1 MSITEIV
8 ESEGY
13 KKSMSKV
20 YGWGAAVVILG
31 ALFKI
36 QHWPGASIMLIA
48 GLGTEALIFFLS
60 AFEPLHEELD
70 WTLVYP
76 ELAGL
81 EEIDEG
87 IGNSITKN
95 EAELNPRE
103 ELNKMLDAATLEFGK
118 LGDGMVNFK
127 KTIDNMS
134 DITDAT
140 VATESYAKNVK
151 VAASSV
157 EKLGASYDKSA
168 TAINATSDIVSKSG
182 ENYKT
187 LLESLN
193 KNFQSIGSNS
203 SAQAEQQ
210 ELLTQNLSALNAVY
224 ELQLKSSNDNLQAT
238 ESVSSGI
245 TNIVKDLKSTAEDV
259 AKYKNEVAKLS
270 TNLSALN
277 NVYGNIL
284 TAMNVK

>member
-1 MSITEIV
+1 MSINEIV

-13 KKSMSKV
+13 KKVMAKI
-20 YGWGAAVVILG
+20 YGWGASVVILG

-36 QHWPGASIMLIA
+36 MHWPGASIMLIV

-81 EEIDEG
+81 EEIEDG
-87 IGNSITKN
+87 IDNGLTKK
-95 EAELNPRE
+95 EEEISPRE
-103 ELNKMLDAATLEFGK
+103 ELNKMLDAATVEFGK
-118 LGDGMVNFK
+118 LGDGMTNLK
-127 KTIDNMS
+127 KTVDNMT

-140 VATESYAKNVK
+140 VATEKYAKNINT
-151 VAASSV
+151 AATAV

-168 TAINATSDIVSKSG
+168 SAINTTSDVVSKSG
-182 ENYKT
+182 EDYKK

-193 KNFQSIGSNS
+193 KNFESIGTNS

-210 ELLTQNLSALNAVY
+210 SLLTQNLSALNAVY

-238 ESVSSGI
+238 ESVASGI
-245 TNIVKDLKSTAEDV
+245 TGIVSDLKSTAEDV
-259 AKYKNEVAKLS
+259 AKYKEEVAKLS